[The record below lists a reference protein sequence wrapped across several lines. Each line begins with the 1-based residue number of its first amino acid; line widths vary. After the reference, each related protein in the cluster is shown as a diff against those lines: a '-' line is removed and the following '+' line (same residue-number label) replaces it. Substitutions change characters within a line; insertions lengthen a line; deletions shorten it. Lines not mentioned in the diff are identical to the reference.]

1 MSKTDD
7 STVTGVYSETGKLK
21 KVLLHRPGDEMKIL
35 DQDIRDALL
44 FKDVPSLTGLKQEH
58 DAFARTLEK
67 EGCRVYYYRDL
78 LLDVLTNPV
87 VNQAAIELLCASISD
102 GTDMK
107 RLYERLQGMEPELL
121 CDKLICGL
129 EDGSN
134 RNGNHYHVSP
144 LPNLYFT
151 RDIGLVVGGG
161 ILLAN
166 MSTSAR
172 QREPG
177 LLKLLYRH
185 HPIFGKIREKLW
197 YDGEAEGGN
206 LECGDVLVLSPE
218 TLAVGASIRSRRKAL
233 ETLARRLFSQDS
245 GFRRIL
251 AVEMPHEKEFFHL
264 DTILTM
270 ADRNKFLYYPVVHD
284 DLKFFTLEPGGK
296 DDLKVQEEYS
306 LEKALEKALGF
317 SGIELINCF
326 PLQGGE
332 LTRTRSNESANSL
345 AVAPGRILLYS
356 SSGINAEPLEK
367 SGIEIIGIEGSQLMR
382 GRGGPHCMSM
392 PLEREN

>member
-35 DQDIRDALL
+35 DQDIKDDLL
-44 FKDVPSLTGLKQEH
+44 FRDVPSLTGLKQEH
-58 DAFARTLEK
+58 DAFARTLGK
-67 EGCRVYYYRDL
+67 EGCQVYYYRDL
-78 LLDVLTNPV
+78 LLDVLADPV
-87 VNQAAIELLCASISD
+87 ANQAAIELLCASVSN
-102 GTDMK
+102 GAK
-107 RLYERLQGMEPELL
+107 RLYEGLQDMEPELL

-129 EDGSN
+129 EDGGN

-166 MSTSAR
+166 MSTAAR

-177 LLKLLYRH
+177 LLRLLYCH
-185 HPIFGKIREKLW
+185 HPLFSRIRGNFW

-206 LECGDVLVLSPE
+206 IECGDILVLSPE
-218 TLAVGASIRSRRKAL
+218 TLAIGASIRSRRKDL
-233 ETLARRLFSQDS
+233 DTLARRLFSQDS

-284 DLKFFTLEPGGK
+284 DLRFFTLEPTGK
-296 DDLKVQEEYS
+296 NDLKVQEEYS

-356 SSGINAEPLEK
+356 GSGINAETLEK
-367 SGIEIIGIEGSQLMR
+367 SGIEIIGIEGSHLMR